1 MEKCIILLCEWKIQN
16 LMMMP
21 SQLSSLL
28 RTPASLFL
36 GVEAVQI
43 DSFYGP
49 WPHRSFQ
56 IHEQCFNIPKCLYS
70 GEPHRSHLVRVSSFS
85 IARYSSLRNVFSSCN
100 PASITQERAHD
111 VSTALAAPS
120 THVSRIQPWYR
131 PRIFVFSI
139 LSLAS
144 HVLLS
149 KRHVLSKNNSSSFFQ
164 IL

>member
-1 MEKCIILLCEWKIQN
+1 MIHDAKPIFVA
-16 LMMMP
+16 
-21 SQLSSLL
+21 S
-28 RTPASLFL
+28 ASLFF

-49 WPHRSFQ
+49 WAHRSFQ
-56 IHEQCFNIPKCLYS
+56 IHVKCFNIPKCFYS
-70 GEPHRSHLVRVSSFS
+70 GEPHRSHLASEGFFFN
-85 IARYSSLRNVFSSCN
+85 ILPIVFFTSKRFLIN

-111 VSTALAAPS
+111 VSTALAAPA
-120 THVSRIQPWYR
+120 THVSRIQSWHR

-149 KRHVLSKNNSSSFFQ
+149 KRHVFSENNSNSFFQ
-164 IL
+164 IP